1 MGSAISSLSLEE
13 RLRQLIALPSV
24 SCSLPEWDQSNKAVI
39 DLLAQWFRDLGFAVE
54 VQPIAGAPGKYNMV
68 AVKGQGPGGLVLSGH
83 TDTVPYNAERWSQDP
98 FKLTERDQRFYGL
111 GTCDM
116 KGFFA
121 IVTEAVQAYQDT
133 DLQQPLIV
141 LATADEESSM
151 SGARALAAQGFPKAR
166 YAVIGEPTGLRPIR
180 LHKGIMMEA
189 LRVTGQAGHSS
200 DPSLG
205 RNAIDALHE
214 MMGALIQMRSQLQ
227 HDRRNPLFKV
237 AHPTLNFGCIHG
249 GDNPNRIC
257 NACELQFDLRL
268 LPGMKNEEMRERIRS
283 LVLPIAQRHEVQVEL
298 QPVFAGIEAFEEPA
312 DAELVKVC
320 EQLTGYAA
328 GSVAFATEAPFLQQ
342 LGMQTLVLGPG
353 HIDQAHQPDEYLA
366 LDQIVPA
373 IRVLRQLIERFCLKG
388 SPS

>member
-1 MGSAISSLSLEE
+1 MSGLALLTLEE

-24 SCSLPEWDQSNKAVI
+24 SCSLPEWDQSNKAVV
-39 DLLAQWFRDLGFAVE
+39 DLLAHWFEDLGFAVE
-54 VQPIAGAPGKYNMV
+54 IRPIAGAPGKYNLV
-68 AVKGQGPGGLVLSGH
+68 AVKGQGPGGLVLAGH

-121 IVTEAVQAYQDT
+121 LVTEAVQAFQDT
-133 DLQQPLIV
+133 DFQQPLIV

-166 YAVIGEPTGLRPIR
+166 YAIVGEPTGLRPIR
-180 LHKGIMMEA
+180 MHKGIMMES

-214 MMGALIQMRSQLQ
+214 MMGALIELRTQLR
-227 HDRRNPLFKV
+227 HDHRHPQFRV
-237 AHPTLNFGCIHG
+237 GYPTLNFGCIHG

-268 LPGMKNEEMRERIRS
+268 LPGMDNDVLRERIRG
-283 LVLPIAQRHEVQVEL
+283 LVAPIAERHEVQVEL
-298 QPVFAGIEAFEEPA
+298 QPLFAGVAAFEEAA
-312 DAELVKVC
+312 DSELVTLC
-320 EQLTGYAA
+320 EQLTGYTA

-366 LDQIVPA
+366 LDQIPPTLQL
-373 IRVLRQLIERFCLKG
+373 LRQLIERFCLEG

>member
-1 MGSAISSLSLEE
+1 MSALGSLTLEE

-24 SCSLPEWDQSNKAVI
+24 SCSLPEWDLSNKAVI
-39 DLLAQWFRDLGFAVE
+39 DLLAHWFEDLGFAVE
-54 VQPIAGAPGKYNMV
+54 VRPIAGAPGKYNLV
-68 AVKGQGPGGLVLSGH
+68 AVKGQGPGGLVLAGH
-83 TDTVPYNAERWSQDP
+83 TDTVHYNAERWSQDP

-121 IVTEAVQAYQDT
+121 IVSEAVRSFQGT
-133 DLQQPLIV
+133 DLQQPLII

-151 SGARALAAQGFPKAR
+151 SGARALAAQGFPRAR

-180 LHKGIMMEA
+180 MHKGIMMES

-205 RNAIDALHE
+205 RNAIDALHD
-214 MMGALIQMRSQLQ
+214 MMGPLITLRRQLRQ
-227 HDRRNPLFKV
+227 YHLSPQFRV

-249 GDNPNRIC
+249 GDNPNRFC
-257 NACELQFDLRL
+257 NACALQFDLRL
-268 LPGMKNEEMRERIRS
+268 LPGMDNDAMREQIRN
-283 LVLPIAQRHEVQVEL
+283 LVAPIAQRHEVQVEL
-298 QPVFAGIEAFEEPA
+298 QPLFAGVDAFEEPA

-320 EQLTGYAA
+320 EQLTGYTA
-328 GSVAFATEAPFLQQ
+328 GAVAFATEAPYLQQ

-366 LDQIVPA
+366 LD
-373 IRVLRQLIERFCLKG
+373 
-388 SPS
+388 

>member
-1 MGSAISSLSLEE
+1 MKGIASLTLEE

-39 DLLAQWFRDLGFAVE
+39 DLLAHWFEDLGFAVE
-54 VQPIAGAPGKYNMV
+54 VRPISGAPGKYNLV
-68 AVKGQGPGGLVLSGH
+68 AVKGQGPGGLVLAGH

-98 FKLTERDQRFYGL
+98 FRLTERDQRYYGL

-121 IVTEAVQAYQDT
+121 IVTEAVQVFQDR
-133 DLQQPLIV
+133 DLQQPLII

-151 SGARALAAQGFPKAR
+151 SGARALAAQGFPRAR

-180 LHKGIMMEA
+180 MHKGIMMES

-205 RNAIDALHE
+205 RNAIDALHD
-214 MMGALIQMRSQLQ
+214 MMGALIQLRRQLQ
-227 HDRRNPLFKV
+227 QDHQNPQFRV

-268 LPGMKNEEMRERIRS
+268 LPGMDNDAMREQIRN
-283 LVLPIAQRHEVQVEL
+283 LVAPIAQRHEVQVEL
-298 QPVFAGIEAFEEPA
+298 QPLFAGVDAFEEPA

-320 EQLTGYAA
+320 EQLTGYTA
-328 GSVAFATEAPFLQQ
+328 GAVAFATEAPYLQQ

-366 LDQIVPA
+366 LDQIAPA
-373 IRVLRQLIERFCLKG
+373 IRLLRQLIERFCLEG

>member
-1 MGSAISSLSLEE
+1 MKGIASLTLEE

-39 DLLAQWFRDLGFAVE
+39 DLLAHWFEDLGFAVE
-54 VQPIAGAPGKYNMV
+54 VRPISGAPGKYNLV
-68 AVKGQGPGGLVLSGH
+68 AVKGQGPGGLVLAGH

-98 FKLTERDQRFYGL
+98 FRLTERDQRYYGL

-121 IVTEAVQAYQDT
+121 IVTEAVQVFQDR
-133 DLQQPLIV
+133 DLQQPLII

-151 SGARALAAQGFPKAR
+151 SGAQALAAQGFPRAR

-180 LHKGIMMEA
+180 MHKGIMMES

-205 RNAIDALHE
+205 RNAIDALHD
-214 MMGALIQMRSQLQ
+214 MMGALIQLRRQLQ
-227 HDRRNPLFKV
+227 QDHQNPQFRV

-268 LPGMKNEEMRERIRS
+268 LPGMDNDAMREQIRN
-283 LVLPIAQRHEVQVEL
+283 LVAPIAQRHEVQVEL
-298 QPVFAGIEAFEEPA
+298 QPLFAGVDAFEEPA

-320 EQLTGYAA
+320 EQLTGYTA
-328 GSVAFATEAPFLQQ
+328 GAVAFATEAPYLQQ

-366 LDQIVPA
+366 LDQIAPA
-373 IRVLRQLIERFCLKG
+373 IRLLRQLIERFCLEG